1 MFMNES
7 VTNSLKE
14 IKYIVFDF
22 NGTLCDDSKIGW
34 ESCNHVLQEVYGL
47 PVISYER
54 FLDTFGTPWTEF
66 YAKNGVDT
74 GKIDFA
80 IHQDCYQKISAGLI
94 LQRLKLRSGILEV
107 LKFLKERGFVLGV
120 LSSRNTVDLTKDLK
134 LLGVDHFFE
143 AIVGENHLYEDGI
156 RAAKKSD
163 VLISKLGVVNCSE
176 VVYVGDMDQGLH
188 VAKNAGFV
196 SVIMNGGWQSRA
208 RLEKLDTEHLF
219 DSYEEFKK
227 IF

>member
-1 MFMNES
+1 
-7 VTNSLKE
+7 
-14 IKYIVFDF
+14 
-22 NGTLCDDSKIGW
+22 
-34 ESCNHVLQEVYGL
+34 
-47 PVISYER
+47 
-54 FLDTFGTPWTEF
+54 
-66 YAKNGVDT
+66 
-74 GKIDFA
+74 
-80 IHQDCYQKISAGLI
+80 
-94 LQRLKLRSGILEV
+94 
-107 LKFLKERGFVLGV
+107 
-120 LSSRNTVDLTKDLK
+120 
-134 LLGVDHFFE
+134 VDHFFE

-176 VVYVGDMDQGLH
+176 VVYVGDMDQDLH